1 MKKLQFGCCIRW
13 IGWELDFGMGCVSI
27 PEDKLLRL
35 HTVISSALKGKYTDR
50 ATLSKLCGM
59 LQWLFK
65 LFPLAKPWLRS
76 LYLDLNTPR
85 ATNFSVRQHEW
96 QAFVSCLND
105 NLHLT
110 SLPNGAAITLGSK
123 VLAVRHRKVKTKRDS
138 DFAFANLPLKSE
150 AHRDISCYECLGQI
164 LYWCGF

>member
-1 MKKLQFGCCIRW
+1 MHHFVFLWGIFHSAFMKKLQFGCCIRW

-110 SLPNGAAITLGSK
+110 SLPSGADLHWVARFSLFDTGK
-123 VLAVRHRKVKTKRDS
+123 
-138 DFAFANLPLKSE
+138 
-150 AHRDISCYECLGQI
+150 
-164 LYWCGF
+164 

>member
-1 MKKLQFGCCIRW
+1 MSFCITLCFCGAFSIPLSWKKLQFGCCIRW

-35 HTVISSALKGKYTDR
+35 HAVISSALKGKYTDR

-96 QAFVSCLND
+96 QAFVACLNE

-110 SLPNGAAITLGSK
+110 SVPNGAAITLGSK
-123 VLAVRHRKVKTKRDS
+123 ILAVRHRKVKTKLTGTPS
-138 DFAFANLPLKSE
+138 LQ
-150 AHRDISCYECLGQI
+150 LG
-164 LYWCGF
+164 